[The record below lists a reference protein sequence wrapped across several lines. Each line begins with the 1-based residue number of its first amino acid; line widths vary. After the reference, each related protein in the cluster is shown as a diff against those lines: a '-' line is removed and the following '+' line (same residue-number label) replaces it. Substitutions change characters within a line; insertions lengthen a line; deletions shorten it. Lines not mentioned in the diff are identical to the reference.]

1 MDQLIQKM
9 QQEWELLDP
18 NDKAQYKTKIT
29 KFKENYQ
36 KSKLRYRKVEDW
48 IKTDEDRRKLNLKKS
63 KDNNENFDDDLRT
76 KLINGTGDLNEMDN
90 KLVGIIAQGHDTAD
104 TMRAANKDL
113 RSQRDVIISVDNKNK
128 NIKDNL
134 KQGEKVIKQISRS
147 EMRNRLILYVT
158 IFILFI
164 TDIVLAYLE
173 ILKIAAPA
181 KN

>member
-1 MDQLIQKM
+1 M

-36 KSKLRYRKVEDW
+36 KSKLKYRKVEDW

-90 KLVGIIAQGHDTAD
+90 KLVGIIA
-104 TMRAANKDL
+104 
-113 RSQRDVIISVDNKNK
+113 
-128 NIKDNL
+128 
-134 KQGEKVIKQISRS
+134 
-147 EMRNRLILYVT
+147 
-158 IFILFI
+158 
-164 TDIVLAYLE
+164 
-173 ILKIAAPA
+173 
-181 KN
+181 